1 MRYNKNMKNTKR
13 VKMLDLSK
21 KTAQNMAYMV
31 QAITAKLKMVNTAAL
46 QSSQFSID
54 HYDDLFD
61 LYEMVMKKNT
71 FSPNEMQA
79 IVEELGSLKKD

>member
-1 MRYNKNMKNTKR
+1 M
-13 VKMLDLSK
+13 DLSEK
-21 KTAQNMAYMV
+21 STQNMTYMV

-46 QSSQFSID
+46 QSSQFSLD
-54 HYDDLFD
+54 RYDDLFD

>member
-1 MRYNKNMKNTKR
+1 
-13 VKMLDLSK
+13 MLDLSE

-46 QSSQFSID
+46 QPSQFSID

>member
-1 MRYNKNMKNTKR
+1 
-13 VKMLDLSK
+13 MLDLSEK
-21 KTAQNMAYMV
+21 STQNMTYMV

-46 QSSQFSID
+46 QSSQFSLD
-54 HYDDLFD
+54 RYDDLFD
-61 LYEMVMKKNT
+61 LYKMVMKKNT

>member
-13 VKMLDLSK
+13 VKMLDLSEK
-21 KTAQNMAYMV
+21 STQNMTYMV

-46 QSSQFSID
+46 QSSQFSLD
-54 HYDDLFD
+54 RYDDLFD
-61 LYEMVMKKNT
+61 LYKMVMKKNT

>member
-13 VKMLDLSK
+13 VKMLDLSE

>member
-1 MRYNKNMKNTKR
+1 
-13 VKMLDLSK
+13 MLDLSEK
-21 KTAQNMAYMV
+21 STQNMTYMV

-46 QSSQFSID
+46 QSSQFSLD
-54 HYDDLFD
+54 RYDDLFD

>member
-13 VKMLDLSK
+13 VKMLDLSE

-79 IVEELGSLKKD
+79 IVEELGSLKN

>member
-1 MRYNKNMKNTKR
+1 
-13 VKMLDLSK
+13 MLDLSE

>member
-13 VKMLDLSK
+13 VKMLDLSE

-31 QAITAKLKMVNTAAL
+31 QAIIAKLKMVNTAAL

>member
-13 VKMLDLSK
+13 VKMLDLSE
-21 KTAQNMAYMV
+21 KTVQNMAYMV
-31 QAITAKLKMVNTAAL
+31 QAIIAKLKMVNTAAL

>member
-13 VKMLDLSK
+13 VKILDLSE

>member
-13 VKMLDLSK
+13 VKMLDLSE

-31 QAITAKLKMVNTAAL
+31 QAITTKLKMVNTAAL

>member
-13 VKMLDLSK
+13 VKMLDLSE

-61 LYEMVMKKNT
+61 LHEMVMKKNT

>member
-1 MRYNKNMKNTKR
+1 
-13 VKMLDLSK
+13 
-21 KTAQNMAYMV
+21 MAYMV

-46 QSSQFSID
+46 QSSQFSLD
-54 HYDDLFD
+54 RYDDLFD
-61 LYEMVMKKNT
+61 LYKMVMKKNT

>member
-13 VKMLDLSK
+13 VKMLDLSEK
-21 KTAQNMAYMV
+21 STQNMTYMV

-46 QSSQFSID
+46 QSSQFSLD
-54 HYDDLFD
+54 RYDDLFD

>member
-1 MRYNKNMKNTKR
+1 
-13 VKMLDLSK
+13 
-21 KTAQNMAYMV
+21 MAYMV

-61 LYEMVMKKNT
+61 LYEMVMKKIH
-71 FSPNEMQA
+71 SARMKCKLLWKSSA
-79 IVEELGSLKKD
+79 A